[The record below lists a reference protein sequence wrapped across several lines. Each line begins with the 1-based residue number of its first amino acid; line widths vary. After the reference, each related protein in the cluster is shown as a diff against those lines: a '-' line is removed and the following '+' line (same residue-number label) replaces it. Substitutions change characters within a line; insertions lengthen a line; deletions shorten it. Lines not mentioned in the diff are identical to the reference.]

1 MLKIEKY
8 VNISL
13 VKFTEKEK
21 KDMDYKRYISEKL
34 KIEGMSAEEIYGL
47 IALPPTSDMGDYAL
61 PCFKLAKILRKSPV
75 AIAETLKENFPI
87 DEVISEASAVN
98 GYLNFKVDKTSLTRQ
113 VLDRIFS
120 EGDAYGASD
129 EGAGKTICIDY
140 SSINIAKPFH
150 IGHLSTTVLGGALYR
165 IFNFL
170 GYKAIGIN
178 HLGDYGTQFG
188 KLISAYK
195 RWGDRDTVEKGGI
208 RALNELYV
216 RFHREAE
223 AHPEY
228 DDEARAYFKKI
239 EQGDSE
245 CLELFHWFKELTLKD
260 VQKIYDLLDIRFDSY
275 AGESFYSDKMQPVVD
290 ELREKGLLVESR
302 GAQVVDL
309 EAYGMPPCI
318 ILKSDGSSLYAT
330 RDMAAA
336 IYRKNTYNFYKC
348 LYVVAYQQN
357 LHFKQF
363 FKVLELMG
371 KEWAKDLVH
380 VAYGMVSLEEGTMS
394 TRKGNVVFLEDVIH
408 KCIEK
413 AYTIVDEK
421 NPELENKREVAEKV
435 GVGAVIFGALYNNKI
450 KDIVFSYD
458 KVLSFE
464 GETSVYVQYTCARA
478 NSVLQKGGLPE
489 HREVIQPEASE
500 FELVKALA
508 AFPETVKD
516 AAEKYEPSYIARLA
530 VDIAQKFNKFYIDG
544 KILAAEDEKKKN
556 FRLSLTAACLQ
567 TLKNAFSLLG
577 IGIPEKM

>member
-1 MLKIEKY
+1 
-8 VNISL
+8 
-13 VKFTEKEK
+13 
-21 KDMDYKRYISEKL
+21 MDYKKYIAEKL
-34 KIEGMSAEEIYGL
+34 HIEGVSESEIYEL
-47 IALPPTSDMGDYAL
+47 IALPPNTEMGDYAL
-61 PCFKLAKILRKSPV
+61 PCFKFAKLLRKSPV
-75 AIAETLKENFPI
+75 MIAETLRASFAT
-87 DEVISEASAVN
+87 DDVVSEVSAVN
-98 GYLNFKVDKTSLTRQ
+98 GYLNFKINKSGFVRQ
-113 VLDRIFS
+113 TLDRIFA
-120 EGDAYGASD
+120 EKDAYGASD
-129 EGAGKTICIDY
+129 VGAGKTVCIDY

-165 IFNFL
+165 IFNAL
-170 GYKAIGIN
+170 GYKAVGIN

-195 RWGDRDTVEKGGI
+195 RWGNKDEIERGGI

-223 AHPEY
+223 EHPEY

-239 EQGDSE
+239 EQGDEE
-245 CLELFHWFKELTLKD
+245 CLALFKWFKELTLKD
-260 VQKIYDLLDIRFDSY
+260 VQKIYEMLDIRFDSY
-275 AGESFYSDKMQPVVD
+275 AGESFYSDKMQPIID
-290 ELREKGLLVESR
+290 ELNEKGLLVESR

-309 EAYGMPPCI
+309 EEYGMPPCI
-318 ILKSDGSSLYAT
+318 ILKSDGTTLYAT

-336 IYRKNTYNFYKC
+336 QYRKNVYDFDKC

-363 FKVLELMG
+363 FKALELMG

-394 TRKGNVVFLEDVIH
+394 TRKGNVVFLEDVIK

-413 AYTIVDEK
+413 AYTIIDQK
-421 NPELENKREVAEKV
+421 NPNLENKEEVAKKV

-458 KVLSFE
+458 KVLNFD

-478 NSVLQKGGLPE
+478 NSVLAKGGVPAAYEIPE
-489 HREVIQPEASE
+489 LSTVEID
-500 FELVKALA
+500 LVKAIATL
-508 AFPETVKD
+508 PETVKD
-516 AAEKYEPSYIARLA
+516 AAEKYEPSLVARFA
-530 VDIAQKFNKFYIDG
+530 VDVAQKFNKFYFDC
-544 KILAAEDEKKKN
+544 KILAAEDEKTKN
-556 FRLSLTAACLQ
+556 FRLALTNATLQ
-567 TLKNAFSLLG
+567 ALKNAFALLG

>member
-1 MLKIEKY
+1 
-8 VNISL
+8 
-13 VKFTEKEK
+13 
-21 KDMDYKRYISEKL
+21 MDYKKYIAEK
-34 KIEGMSAEEIYGL
+34 INVEGISKDELYEM
-47 IALPPTSDMGDYAL
+47 IALPPNTEMGDYAL
-61 PCFKLAKILRKSPV
+61 PCFKLAKLLRKSPV
-75 AIAETLKENFPI
+75 MIAEELKKGIVAP
-87 DEVISEASAVN
+87 DEVIAEVSAVN
-98 GYLNFKVDKTSLTRQ
+98 GYLNFKINKDGFVRATLDK
-113 VLDRIFS
+113 IFK
-120 EGDAYGASD
+120 EKDAFGASNVGD
-129 EGAGKTICIDY
+129 GKTICIDY

-170 GYKAIGIN
+170 GYNAVGIN

-195 RWGDRDTVEKGGI
+195 RWGDKQTIEQGGI

-216 RFHREAE
+216 KFHQEAE
-223 AHPEY
+223 EHPEY

-239 EQGDSE
+239 EQGDEE
-245 CLELFHWFKELTLKD
+245 CLALFHWFKELTLKD
-260 VQKIYDLLDIRFDSY
+260 VQRIYDMLDIHFDSY
-275 AGESFYSDKMQPVVD
+275 AGESFYSDKMQPIVD

-309 EAYGMPPCI
+309 EEYGMSPCI

-336 IYRKNTYNFYKC
+336 SYRKATYDFDKC

-363 FKVLELMG
+363 FKVLEMMG

-394 TRKGNVVFLEDVIH
+394 TRKGNVVFLEDVIN

-413 AYTIVDEK
+413 AYKIIDEK
-421 NPELENKREVAEKV
+421 NPNLENKQDVSQKV

-458 KVLSFE
+458 KVLNFD

-478 NSVLQKGGLPE
+478 NSVLQKGGIVNEYEIPALTME
-489 HREVIQPEASE
+489 EI
-500 FELVKALA
+500 ELVKAIA
-508 AFPETVKD
+508 TFPEVVST
-516 AAEKYEPSYIARLA
+516 AAEKYEPSCIARFA
-530 VDIAQKFNKFYIDG
+530 VDVAQKFNKFYFNC
-544 KILAAEDEKKKN
+544 KILAAEDEKTKN
-556 FRLSLTAACLQ
+556 FRLALTNATLQ
-567 TLKNAFSLLG
+567 ALKNAFTLLG
-577 IGIPEKM
+577 IGIPDKM

>member
-1 MLKIEKY
+1 
-8 VNISL
+8 
-13 VKFTEKEK
+13 
-21 KDMDYKRYISEKL
+21 MDYKKYIAD
-34 KIEGMSAEEIYGL
+34 KIDIDGVSKEELYEL
-47 IALPPTSDMGDYAL
+47 ISLPPNTEMGDYAL
-61 PCFKLAKILRKSPV
+61 PCFKFAKIMRKSPV
-75 AIAETLKENFPI
+75 MIAEELKNSIMSNMIPTS
-87 DEVISEASAVN
+87 DKVISEVTAVN
-98 GYLNFKVDKTSLTRQ
+98 GYLNFKINKGDFVRSTLDKILVER
-113 VLDRIFS
+113 DNF
-120 EGDAYGASD
+120 GASD
-129 EGAGKTICIDY
+129 EGNGKTVCIDY

-170 GYKAIGIN
+170 GYKTVGIN

-195 RWGDRDTVEKGGI
+195 RWGDRDVIEQGGI

-216 RFHREAE
+216 KFHQEAE
-223 AHPEY
+223 EHPEY

-239 EQGDSE
+239 EQGDEE
-245 CLELFHWFKELTLKD
+245 CLALFHWFKELTLKD
-260 VQKIYDLLDIRFDSY
+260 VQKIYEMLDIHFDSY
-275 AGESFYSDKMQPVVD
+275 AGESFFADKMQPIVD
-290 ELREKGLLVESR
+290 ELKEKELLVESR

-309 EAYGMPPCI
+309 EAYGMAPCM
-318 ILKSDGSSLYAT
+318 ILKSDGTSLYAT

-336 IYRKNTYNFYKC
+336 TYRKATYDFYKC

-394 TRKGNVVFLEDVIH
+394 TRKGNVVFLEDVIN

-413 AYTIVDEK
+413 AYKIIDDK
-421 NPELENKREVAEKV
+421 NPDLENKEDVAQKV

-458 KVLSFE
+458 KVLNFD

-478 NSVLQKGGLPE
+478 NSVLQKGGTPTEYTIPE
-489 HREVIQPEASE
+489 LTAEEI
-500 FELVKALA
+500 ELVKALA
-508 AFPETVKD
+508 TLPETVQN
-516 AAEKYEPSYIARLA
+516 AAEKYEPSFIARYA
-530 VDIAQKFNKFYIDG
+530 VDVAQKFNKFYFNC
-544 KILAAEDEKKKN
+544 KILAAESEDVKN
-556 FRLSLTAACLQ
+556 FRLALTDATMQA
-567 TLKNAFSLLG
+567 LKNAFKLLG
-577 IGIPEKM
+577 IGIPDKM

>member
-1 MLKIEKY
+1 
-8 VNISL
+8 
-13 VKFTEKEK
+13 
-21 KDMDYKRYISEKL
+21 MDYKKYIAEKL
-34 KIEGMSAEEIYGL
+34 NIEGITAEELYDM
-47 IALPPTSDMGDYAL
+47 IALPPNLEMGDYAL
-61 PCFKLAKILRKSPV
+61 PCFKLAKLMRKSPV
-75 AIAETLKENFPI
+75 MIAEQLKQSIMSDEAIMSDRVLKE
-87 DEVISEASAVN
+87 VSAVN
-98 GYLNFKVDKTSLTRQ
+98 GYLNFTINKTDFVRATLDKIL
-113 VLDRIFS
+113 S
-120 EGDAYGASD
+120 EKDKYGASN
-129 EGAGKTICIDY
+129 EGEGKTVCIDY

-170 GYKAIGIN
+170 GYKAVGIN

-195 RWGDRDTVEKGGI
+195 RWGDKQTIEKGGI

-216 RFHREAE
+216 KFHQEAE
-223 AHPEY
+223 VHPEY

-239 EQGDSE
+239 EQGDEE
-245 CLELFHWFKELTLKD
+245 CLALFHWFKELTLKD
-260 VQKIYDLLDIRFDSY
+260 VQKIYDMLDIHFDSY

-290 ELREKGLLVESR
+290 ELKEKGLLVESR

-309 EAYGMPPCI
+309 EAYNMPPCI

-336 IYRKNTYNFYKC
+336 MYRKNTYDFYKC

-363 FKVLELMG
+363 FKVLDMLG
-371 KEWAKDLVH
+371 KDWAKDLVH

-394 TRKGNVVFLEDVIH
+394 TRKGNVVFLEDVIN

-413 AYTIVDEK
+413 AYKIIDDK
-421 NPELENKREVAEKV
+421 NPNLEDKEEVAKKV

-458 KVLSFE
+458 KVLNFD

-478 NSVLQKGGLPE
+478 NSVIQKGGVPE
-489 HREVIQPEASE
+489 SFEIPELCPQE
-500 FELVKALA
+500 IELVKALA
-508 AFPETVKD
+508 TLPETVQN
-516 AAEKYEPSYIARLA
+516 AAEKYEPSLIARFA
-530 VDIAQKFNKFYIDG
+530 VDVAQKFNKFYFDC
-544 KILAAEDEKKKN
+544 KILAAEDEKSKN
-556 FRLSLTAACLQ
+556 FRLALTNATLQ
-567 TLKNAFSLLG
+567 ALKNAFALLG
-577 IGIPEKM
+577 IGIPDKM